1 MKIQIGGMFVVLLKK
16 TEEKYKREGIE
27 KAEEIYQNKLNNQIK
42 KYDKKIDEFDSIF
55 KEKDA
60 LINDIEAA
68 IAEYKKKN
76 TSKNDFYVNEIIS
89 VLSECK
95 DNLNNDIKI
104 TTNKRSSNILVNK
117 NELLDEVESIIK
129 ESFNY

>member
-1 MKIQIGGMFVVLLKK
+1 MVLLKK

-76 TSKNDFYVNEIIS
+76 TSKNDSYVNEIIS

>member
-1 MKIQIGGMFVVLLKK
+1 MVLLKK

-42 KYDKKIDEFDSIF
+42 KYDKKIDKFDSTL
-55 KEKDA
+55 KEKDD

-76 TSKNDFYVNEIIS
+76 TSKNDSYVNEIIS
-89 VLSECK
+89 VLFECK
-95 DNLNNDIKI
+95 DNLNNDLKI
-104 TTNKRSSNILVNK
+104 TANKRSSNILVNK
-117 NELLDEVESIIK
+117 NESLDEVESIIK
-129 ESFNY
+129 NALTINLKKRDN

>member
-1 MKIQIGGMFVVLLKK
+1 MVLLKK
-16 TEEKYKREGIE
+16 TEEKYKREGIK

-76 TSKNDFYVNEIIS
+76 TSKNDSYVNEIIS